1 MLDINF
7 QINCIHQRNEQ
18 KEVTRHVKRTAFLV
32 FFVISRYLI
41 CHVKITS
48 IKLFIF
54 DMLSRSHSNGFE
66 KTRGNFHTNDIMV
79 NYPFNYSKA
88 LNCKEMFNN
97 KIGKQK

>member
-18 KEVTRHVKRTAFLV
+18 EEDTRNVKRTEILV

-48 IKLFIF
+48 IKLFIL
-54 DMLSRSHSNGFE
+54 DVMSRSHSNGS
-66 KTRGNFHTNDIMV
+66 KTWLFPYKLRNAT
-79 NYPFNYSKA
+79 
-88 LNCKEMFNN
+88 
-97 KIGKQK
+97 